1 MKLSNNE
8 LEAVVAAI
16 LAVNRYPIEKAWDLL
31 PKLRE
36 AGLTVPDMVVDEDIG
51 RLTVRLASAGYDRGM
66 LTSML
71 ADRLQGLMRAVQQG
85 QLDGLAAASARKDKK
100 AAVEILCRV
109 KGVGPQV
116 AESAWLLLQ
125 D

>member
-1 MKLSNNE
+1 MNISTDQV
-8 LEAVVAAI
+8 EAVAVAI
-16 LAVNRYPIEKAWDLL
+16 LAVNNYRIEKAWDLL

-36 AGLTVPDMVVDEDIG
+36 LRLLDPSTVVNEDLGALTM
-51 RLTVRLASAGYDRGM
+51 LLAKAGYDRGV

-71 ADRLQGLMRAVQQG
+71 AGRLQNLMRAAEAG
-85 QLDGLAAASARKDKK
+85 ELDGLAAATARGDKR
-100 AAVEILCRV
+100 AAVELLCKV

-125 D
+125 